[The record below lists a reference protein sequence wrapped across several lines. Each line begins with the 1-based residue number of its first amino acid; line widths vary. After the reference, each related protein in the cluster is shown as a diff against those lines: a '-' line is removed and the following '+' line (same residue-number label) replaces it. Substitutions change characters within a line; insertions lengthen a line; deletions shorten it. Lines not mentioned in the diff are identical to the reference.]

1 MGIHLIH
8 YLYEHVHSYNIF
20 KSDVCPDMG
29 IWHGMADTWHGLGW
43 GGERQNWVL
52 YWIASLGALVW
63 VAVWESREHGDLAL
77 LEHLAEEKDLK

>member
-1 MGIHLIH
+1 
-8 YLYEHVHSYNIF
+8 
-20 KSDVCPDMG
+20 MG
-29 IWHGMADTWHGLGW
+29 IWHGMTDNWHSLGW